1 MRILVALILCAS
13 LVVAPSSQ
21 ATAEEPCEI
30 KACIEVYT
38 QDGKI
43 VIEGR
48 KGSGPKVSKTVAPA
62 PKKTRKATRK
72 PTVKP
77 TVKPPVT
84 PKATTA
90 PKTSSKPKA
99 PVKKATPRTSTSATK
114 AATSLSDKLI
124 EIVPTA
130 GIAYSPSFNPLIK
143 VPVYFW
149 SDIPTV
155 VTKKVEIVG
164 EIVEV
169 ELKPTFFWHY
179 GDGVFFVT
187 RKVGSPYPKG
197 EILHTYSKA
206 GHYLIQL
213 ITVWD
218 GSFTVEGV
226 VARIP
231 GTVRTVSVLPITVVA
246 APTRFL
252 Q

>member
-1 MRILVALILCAS
+1 MRIPVALILISTFLS
-13 LVVAPSSQ
+13 LSSPRGI
-21 ATAEEPCEI
+21 AEEPCEL

-48 KGSGPKVSKTVAPA
+48 KGSGPKVSKSIAPA
-62 PKKTRKATRK
+62 PKKTQ
-72 PTVKP
+72 
-77 TVKPPVT
+77 
-84 PKATTA
+84 
-90 PKTSSKPKA
+90 KA
-99 PVKKATPRTSTSATK
+99 PVKKAIVKPPVKKAPVSKPPVKKAPPVKRAAPRATATATK
-114 AATSLSDKLI
+114 PATSLSDKLI
-124 EIVPTA
+124 EILPTA
-130 GIAYSPSFNPLIK
+130 GIAYSPSFSPLIK

-155 VTKKVEIVG
+155 VTKKIKIIG
-164 EIVEV
+164 EVVEV

-187 RKVGSPYPKG
+187 KKAGLPYPKG
-197 EILHTYSKA
+197 EIQHTYSKP

-213 ITVWD
+213 ITVWS
-218 GSFTVEGV
+218 GSFTIDGV
-226 VARIP
+226 STPIP
-231 GTVRTVSVLPITVVA
+231 GQVRTVSVLPITVVA